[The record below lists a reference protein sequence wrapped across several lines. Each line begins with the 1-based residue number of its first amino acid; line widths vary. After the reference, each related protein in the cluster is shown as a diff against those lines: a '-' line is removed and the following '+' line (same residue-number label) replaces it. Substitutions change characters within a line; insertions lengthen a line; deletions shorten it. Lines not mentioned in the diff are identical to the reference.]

1 MTKPTVAVLIPSPMR
16 QRILSPAAETEL
28 ASFAEV
34 VSGHDAAKLPE
45 LLAGVDACIT
55 GWGTPSL
62 GDELLLTTSSLRL
75 VAHTAGSVR
84 KLVPIAALERG
95 LKVSHAAAIIADSV
109 AELVIGQALRWLRHL
124 DAIDAAMKRGEG
136 WQEIR
141 AQFPGRLL
149 GERTVGIVGA
159 GYVGRKVIRL
169 FRLFGSR
176 VLVSDPY
183 LAPERAAELGVEA
196 VELDELFDRSEI
208 VSLHA
213 PALPETDGIVSA
225 ERLRRF
231 RDGGLLINF
240 ARGNQ
245 VNEAAL
251 LRELGAGRI
260 FAALDVFDQEP
271 LPLDSPFR
279 SAPNVFLS
287 PHIAGQ
293 TDDAYLRQ
301 GQAMVD
307 EVRRFLHGEPLL
319 YEVTIPMF
327 ATMA

>member
-1 MTKPTVAVLIPSPMR
+1 MTKPTVAVLIPNPMR
-16 QRILSPAAETEL
+16 QRILSPAAEADL

-34 VSGHDAAKLPE
+34 VSGHKPDE
-45 LLAGVDACIT
+45 LLALLSGAEACLT
-55 GWGTPSL
+55 GWGTPPL
-62 GDELLLTTSSLRL
+62 TDDLLQQLPNLKL

-84 KLVPIAALERG
+84 SLVPLSALERG

-109 AELVIGQALRWLRHL
+109 AELVIGQTIRWLRHL

-136 WQEIR
+136 WGEIR
-141 AQFPGRLL
+141 DQFPGRLL
-149 GERTVGIVGA
+149 GERTVGIVGS

-169 FRLFGSR
+169 FTLFGST

-183 LAPERAAELGVEA
+183 LTPEKAAELGVEK
-196 VELDELFDRSEI
+196 VELDDLFARSEI

-213 PALPETDGIVSA
+213 PALPETDGIVNA
-225 ERLRRF
+225 ERLRLF

-245 VNEAAL
+245 VVEEAL
-251 LRELGAGRI
+251 LAELQSGRL
-260 FAALDVFDQEP
+260 FAALDVFKTEP
-271 LPLDSPFR
+271 LPLDSAFR
-279 SAPNVFLS
+279 SAPNVYLS

-293 TDDAYLRQ
+293 TNDAYLRQ

-307 EVRRFLHGEPLL
+307 EVRRLL
-319 YEVTIPMF
+319 NGDALQFQVTPAMF

>member
-16 QRILSPAAETEL
+16 QRILSPAAETDL

-34 VSGHDAAKLPE
+34 VSGHKPDE
-45 LLAGVDACIT
+45 LLDLLSGAEACLT

-62 GDELLLTTSSLRL
+62 TGDLLQQLPNLKL

-84 KLVPIAALERG
+84 SLVPLASIERG

-124 DAIDAAMKRGEG
+124 DSVDAAMKSGAG
-136 WQEIR
+136 WGEIR
-141 AQFPGRLL
+141 DQFQGRLL

-169 FRLFGSR
+169 FTLFGST

-183 LAPERAAELGVEA
+183 LTPEKAAELGVEK
-196 VELDELFDRSEI
+196 VELDDLFARSEI

-213 PALPETDGIVSA
+213 PALPETDSIVNA
-225 ERLRRF
+225 DRLKLF
-231 RDGGLLINF
+231 QDGGLLINF

-245 VNEAAL
+245 VVEEAL
-251 LRELGAGRI
+251 LTELRSGRL
-260 FAALDVFDQEP
+260 FAALDVFRTEP
-271 LPLDSPFR
+271 LPLDSPLR
-279 SAPNVFLS
+279 SAPNVYLS

-293 TDDAYLRQ
+293 TNDAYLRQ

-307 EVRRFLHGEPLL
+307 EIRRLLNGEALQFQ
-319 YEVTIPMF
+319 VTPAMF

>member
-1 MTKPTVAVLIPSPMR
+1 MR
-16 QRILSPAAETEL
+16 ARILSPETEADL

-34 VSGHDAAKLPE
+34 VSGHTVEQLHEVLSNAQ
-45 LLAGVDACIT
+45 ACIT

-62 GDELLLTTSSLRL
+62 KDDLLLQLPKLQL

-84 KLVPIAALERG
+84 NLVPIAALERG
-95 LKVSHAAAIIADSV
+95 LKVTHAAAFIADSV

-124 DAIDAAMKRGEG
+124 DAIDAAMKQGEAWG
-136 WQEIR
+136 AIR
-141 AQFPGRLL
+141 DQFPGRLL
-149 GERTVGIVGA
+149 GGRTIGIVGA

-169 FRLFGSR
+169 FTLFGST
-176 VLVSDPY
+176 VLVNDPF
-183 LAPERAAELGVEA
+183 LTPEKAAELGVES
-196 VELDELFDRSEI
+196 VSLDDLFARSEI

-213 PALPETDGIVSA
+213 PALPETDGIVSK
-225 ERLRRF
+225 ERLALL

-245 VNEAAL
+245 VDEEAL
-251 LRELGAGRI
+251 LAELQSGRL
-260 FAALDVFDQEP
+260 FAALDVFKTEP
-271 LPLDSPFR
+271 LALDSPLR
-279 SAPNVFLS
+279 SAPNVYLS

-293 TDDAYLRQ
+293 TNDAYLRQ

-307 EVRRFLHGEPLL
+307 EVRRLL
-319 YEVTIPMF
+319 NDEALQFQVTAAMF

>member
-16 QRILSPAAETEL
+16 QRILSPVAEADL
-28 ASFAEV
+28 ASFANV
-34 VSGHDAAKLPE
+34 VSGHAVEQLPQVLANALAA
-45 LLAGVDACIT
+45 IT

-62 GDELLLTTSSLRL
+62 KDDLLLQLPNL
-75 VAHTAGSVR
+75 QVVAHTAGSVR
-84 KLVPIAALERG
+84 NLVPIAAIERG
-95 LKVSHAAAIIADSV
+95 LKVTHAAAFIADSV

-124 DAIDAAMKRGEG
+124 DSIDIAMKAGEG

-141 AQFPGRLL
+141 AEFPGRLL
-149 GERTVGIVGA
+149 GGRTVGIVGA

-169 FRLFGSR
+169 FTLFGST
-176 VLVSDPY
+176 VLVNDPY
-183 LAPERAAELGVEA
+183 LTPEKAAELGVEA
-196 VELDELFDRSEI
+196 VTLDELFALSEI

-213 PALPETDGIVSA
+213 PALPETDGIVNA
-225 ERLRRF
+225 DRLAMF

-245 VNEAAL
+245 VVEEAL
-251 LRELGAGRI
+251 LAELASGRI
-260 FAALDVFDQEP
+260 FAALDVFRTEP

-279 SAPNVFLS
+279 SAPNVYLS

-293 TDDAYLRQ
+293 TNDAYLRQ

-307 EVRRFLHGEPLL
+307 EVRRLLLGEPLQ
-319 YEVTIPMF
+319 YQVTAAMF